1 MPWGVLKGKAVNTT
15 ISQEG
20 TKKSIGYN
28 FLGAEGDGETYTT
41 SYPRTKATVDV
52 GYVAKVDWSEIIPL
66 PPSIS
71 QPKRGTDP
79 DQGSEKVPGSGY
91 RPERGGHG
99 GVNWGVLGYSEGDPI
114 RSIGSVFD
122 PEAMIQACISAV
134 STPLSYKFGEGVGI
148 LRGPVPLGR
157 PTSPWTAH
165 TNSRHPFQH
174 L

>member
-79 DQGSEKVPGSGY
+79 DQGSEKVP
-91 RPERGGHG
+91 
-99 GVNWGVLGYSEGDPI
+99 
-114 RSIGSVFD
+114 RSFCRST
-122 PEAMIQACISAV
+122 E
-134 STPLSYKFGEGVGI
+134 TPLLQPTDVVSVTPGAHPPI
-148 LRGPVPLGR
+148 LV
-157 PTSPWTAH
+157 
-165 TNSRHPFQH
+165 
-174 L
+174 